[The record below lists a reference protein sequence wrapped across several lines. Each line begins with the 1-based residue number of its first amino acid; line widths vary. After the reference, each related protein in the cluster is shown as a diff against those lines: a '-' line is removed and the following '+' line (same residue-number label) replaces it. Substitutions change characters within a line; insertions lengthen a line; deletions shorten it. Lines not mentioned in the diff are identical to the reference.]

1 MQMLRRQL
9 PGSTKDWNSVA
20 GDLGLNSVMSAS
32 MDWYFRNIPQAKPV
46 IRRYTSHEEYETIYD
61 HPLLSLLKQPLP
73 SVPGTLVWCWT
84 AQDYK
89 FIGNA
94 YLRKL
99 RLNNG
104 DVVGLQYL
112 PQDMVAPVG
121 DGQANPLTHYIYDVD
136 GRRYS
141 FEVDDII
148 HWRYGRDPLD
158 LRLGRSP
165 VQSVLREIA
174 TDNAASTTAFALL
187 DNGAIPSLFVGPD
200 GNNMTT
206 DMSPEEAKILKRQI
220 QRDFTGD
227 NAGGV
232 VVMSGP
238 YKMDKVSYT
247 PQEMDLGSI
256 RRTPEERICAAMGI
270 NPMVLGLGSGLE
282 RSTYSNYERAQQA
295 AWEDGM
301 IPMLN
306 SLAEIL
312 TTNLIPDFPDLT
324 ESDIVVFD
332 TTNVKALADDLD
344 AESQRA
350 DRLYKSG
357 IIDRATAK
365 RIAHIEVNSEDE
377 GVYFGQSTEIP
388 DPNPVIPVRSF
399 HDPACQ
405 CEACEFGGARYPL
418 PFS

>member
-148 HWRYGRDPLD
+148 HWRYGRDP
-158 LRLGRSP
+158 
-165 VQSVLREIA
+165 
-174 TDNAASTTAFALL
+174 
-187 DNGAIPSLFVGPD
+187 
-200 GNNMTT
+200 
-206 DMSPEEAKILKRQI
+206 
-220 QRDFTGD
+220 
-227 NAGGV
+227 
-232 VVMSGP
+232 
-238 YKMDKVSYT
+238 
-247 PQEMDLGSI
+247 
-256 RRTPEERICAAMGI
+256 
-270 NPMVLGLGSGLE
+270 
-282 RSTYSNYERAQQA
+282 
-295 AWEDGM
+295 
-301 IPMLN
+301 
-306 SLAEIL
+306 
-312 TTNLIPDFPDLT
+312 
-324 ESDIVVFD
+324 
-332 TTNVKALADDLD
+332 
-344 AESQRA
+344 
-350 DRLYKSG
+350 
-357 IIDRATAK
+357 
-365 RIAHIEVNSEDE
+365 
-377 GVYFGQSTEIP
+377 
-388 DPNPVIPVRSF
+388 
-399 HDPACQ
+399 
-405 CEACEFGGARYPL
+405 
-418 PFS
+418 